1 MPQAI
6 QQLRARAARLSLRG
20 RLGLSGKLLLLTIPF
35 VLIAEILIYVP
46 AIANFRMNRLNDRL
60 AAANTAALVL
70 DAAPSGMVPD
80 SLARQILGSIGA
92 RAVAI
97 KMGQQR
103 RLLASADLPAA
114 IDHDIDMRTMTP
126 WSAIV
131 GSFETMLESGNQA
144 IRIIGPGPRGAQ
156 FIEVVTDELPLRQS
170 MYRFS
175 RNLLLLSLAI
185 AVLTAALVYLALHFL
200 FVRPMRRLTANL
212 VGFHQN
218 PESSARIIVPSQRG
232 DEIGVAERE
241 LSDMQR
247 DLVSMLHQKS
257 RLAALGLAV
266 SKINHDLRNLLA
278 SSQLLSDQLA
288 SVPDP
293 RVQRFAPKLM
303 RSLERAIAFCQS
315 TLSYGRAQEAAPDRR
330 MIAVESVVNQK
341 LEEFLLENPLEA
353 RAISAKVVEAARAR
367 EAARKAREMTRRK
380 GALDIAGLPGKLAD
394 CQEKDPAQSE
404 LFIVEGDSAGGS
416 AKQGRNRRN
425 QAVLPLRG
433 KILNV
438 ERARFDRM
446 LNSAEVGTLIT
457 ALGTGIGPDEFN
469 VDKLRYHRIIIM
481 TDADVDGAHIRT
493 LLLTFFFRHMK
504 DVITNGHMFIAQP
517 PLYKMAIGRQARYVY
532 SDKERDDLIEK
543 DKAKVTNR
551 FKGLGEMNAEQLWET
566 TMDPTKRVLLRVDI
580 EDAMVADTIFSNL
593 MGDDVAPRKAFI
605 QAHAA
610 SVRNLD
616 V

>member
-1 MPQAI
+1 VSQAI
-6 QQLRARAARLSLRG
+6 EQLRIRASRLSLRG
-20 RLGLSGKLLLLTIPF
+20 RLGLSGKLLLLTIPL
-35 VLIAEILIYVP
+35 VMIAEILIYVP
-46 AIANFRMNRLNDRL
+46 AIANFRLNRLNDRL

-80 SLARQILGSIGA
+80 SLARQILNSIGA

-144 IRIIGPGPRGAQ
+144 IRIIGPGSRGAQ
-156 FIEVVTDELPLRQS
+156 FIEVVTDEEPLRQS

-175 RNLLLLSLAI
+175 RNLLLVSLAI
-185 AVLTAALVYLALHFL
+185 AILTAALVYLALHYL

-330 MIAVESVVNQK
+330 LMAIEPVVNEVRESAGLAPDGSITWINAIERGLTIDADPDQLFRILLNLVRNAAQA
-341 LEEFLLENPLEA
+341 LESQPRNDADAATRQIRVTGRREGAVAIIEVSDTGPGVPQQARNHLFEA
-353 RAISAKVVEAARAR
+353 FQGSVRPGGSGLGLAIAAELVRAH
-367 EAARKAREMTRRK
+367 
-380 GALDIAGLPGKLAD
+380 GGDIAL
-394 CQEKDPAQSE
+394 
-404 LFIVEGDSAGGS
+404 VEGTIGATFRITIPDRPVEL
-416 AKQGRNRRN
+416 QTIRN
-425 QAVLPLRG
+425 
-433 KILNV
+433 
-438 ERARFDRM
+438 ERAR
-446 LNSAEVGTLIT
+446 A
-457 ALGTGIGPDEFN
+457 
-469 VDKLRYHRIIIM
+469 
-481 TDADVDGAHIRT
+481 
-493 LLLTFFFRHMK
+493 
-504 DVITNGHMFIAQP
+504 
-517 PLYKMAIGRQARYVY
+517 
-532 SDKERDDLIEK
+532 
-543 DKAKVTNR
+543 
-551 FKGLGEMNAEQLWET
+551 
-566 TMDPTKRVLLRVDI
+566 
-580 EDAMVADTIFSNL
+580 
-593 MGDDVAPRKAFI
+593 
-605 QAHAA
+605 
-610 SVRNLD
+610 
-616 V
+616 